1 MLLSLINKINFFL
14 FTFYMNIMIRQIV
27 VGSTLALL
35 LKLLSKNGGISEI
48 TSFRPFGDTTLIGG
62 IVSNIL
68 VVILFAELYWGLDK
82 SDDEEHFGFKSP
94 LDAYYFSTVTSSSVG
109 YGDFLPLSNKAK
121 MLNMT
126 HIVVMFFIFIPIVLE
141 ALKPGN

>member
-1 MLLSLINKINFFL
+1 
-14 FTFYMNIMIRQIV
+14 MIRQLV
-27 VGSTLALL
+27 VVSTLSILVRML
-35 LKLLSKNGGISEI
+35 MKNGGVYEI

-62 IVSNIL
+62 IISNIL
-68 VVILFAELYWGLDK
+68 VVMVFAELYWGLDK

-109 YGDFLPLSNKAK
+109 YGDFLPISNKAK
-121 MLNMT
+121 ILNMT
-126 HIVVMFFIFIPIVLE
+126 HIIIMFFVLIPIILE